1 MSLSVCTVISLKSQ
15 WKLAQSHTL
24 SLTQLCRPRLCR
36 ATHDVMSEFAH
47 DIHNAGN
54 SASMVDPL
62 GLEPSGTV
70 GLGVELGLELQE
82 QLGLQSGTGVSIR
95 IGAPLEG

>member
-1 MSLSVCTVISLKSQ
+1 MSLSVCTVTSLKSQ
-15 WKLAQSHTL
+15 WKLAQSHSL
-24 SLTQLCRPRLCR
+24 SLTQLCRP